1 MTEFRSLPSIADRP
15 FRDVFQKN
23 KQPECKEKA
32 ALFAGCLIDFAY
44 PEMGEAVVN
53 VLNKAGIEVTFPDK
67 QTCCGAPARYS
78 GAYDVAAQNALDNI
92 QALLSEDVKYIVS
105 ACPTCTVALKHD
117 FIASLEST
125 GQVDALPA
133 ARALAD
139 KAMDFS
145 SLISSLVKQGRLKF
159 KKGITPT
166 RFTYHDSC
174 HLKRTLHAE
183 QNARNLMKQAGHE
196 LVEMQESDMCCGM
209 GGSYTLKLPELSAPI
224 LKRKL
229 DHIEQANVPL
239 VLIDCPGCVMQIRGG
254 LDKRASDIT
263 VELTAQRLADMFQ

>member
-1 MTEFRSLPSIADRP
+1 
-15 FRDVFQKN
+15 
-23 KQPECKEKA
+23 
-32 ALFAGCLIDFAY
+32 
-44 PEMGEAVVN
+44 MGEAVVN

-139 KAMDFS
+139 
-145 SLISSLVKQGRLKF
+145 RLKF